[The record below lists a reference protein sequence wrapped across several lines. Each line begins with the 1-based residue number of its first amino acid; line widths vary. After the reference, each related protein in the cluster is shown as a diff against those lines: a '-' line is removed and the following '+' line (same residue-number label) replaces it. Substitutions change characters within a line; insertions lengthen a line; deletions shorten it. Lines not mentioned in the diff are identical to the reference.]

1 MSCADRV
8 LLARQEIVH
17 SPGGRR
23 MKGGALDG
31 PPNSSEQFWRSGRS
45 VSRNLWNSR
54 RNKAILLET
63 THALSLQLWLILLGV
78 GVQIQA
84 SICQDFGAG
93 DPMPRSYLSLCQK
106 HKGASDIHQAQQLNK
121 ISSSLPGQSSTKPGR
136 ESELGMQQKPPMY
149 ADHQETYILQK
160 AQ

>member
-1 MSCADRV
+1 
-8 LLARQEIVH
+8 
-17 SPGGRR
+17 
-23 MKGGALDG
+23 
-31 PPNSSEQFWRSGRS
+31 
-45 VSRNLWNSR
+45 
-54 RNKAILLET
+54 
-63 THALSLQLWLILLGV
+63 
-78 GVQIQA
+78 
-84 SICQDFGAG
+84 
-93 DPMPRSYLSLCQK
+93 MPRSYLSLCQK